1 MFSGDSS
8 EQKLNT
14 KSSTEAE
21 VVALADRLPRITHHQ
36 LFMEAQGCE
45 LHSNVLMQDNKA
57 AILMECNGKASCSKR
72 SRHMNIRC
80 FYVKDLVDRKEVS
93 VEHCPTDRMIADF
106 FTKPLQGALFIKF
119 RDVILGHKP
128 VSSIILDEGSSSKE
142 RVEVNKNQGK
152 KNG

>member
-1 MFSGDSS
+1 
-8 EQKLNT
+8 
-14 KSSTEAE
+14 
-21 VVALADRLPRITHHQ
+21 
-36 LFMEAQGCE
+36 
-45 LHSNVLMQDNKA
+45 
-57 AILMECNGKASCSKR
+57 
-72 SRHMNIRC
+72 MNIRC

-119 RDVILGHKP
+119 RDVTLGHKP

-142 RVEVNKNQGK
+142 RVEVNKNQRK